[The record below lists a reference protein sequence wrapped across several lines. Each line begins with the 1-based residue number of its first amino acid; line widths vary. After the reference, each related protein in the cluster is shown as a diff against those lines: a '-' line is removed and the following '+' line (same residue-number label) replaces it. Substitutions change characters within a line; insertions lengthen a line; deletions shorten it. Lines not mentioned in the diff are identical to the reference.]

1 MAERI
6 PLIYNQNSNQIQE
19 VTLSD
24 ETSVGILTARMISNP
39 NIITNEQIS
48 ITNAQHNYGQFG
60 PFTIGVGATVVVG
73 AGVSYVVY

>member
-19 VTLSD
+19 VTLTD

-48 ITNAQHNYGQFG
+48 ITNPLHNYGQFG

>member
-6 PLIYNQNSNQIQE
+6 PLIYNQTSNQIQE

-39 NIITNEQIS
+39 NIITNELIN
-48 ITNAQHNYGQFG
+48 ITNPLHNYAQFG